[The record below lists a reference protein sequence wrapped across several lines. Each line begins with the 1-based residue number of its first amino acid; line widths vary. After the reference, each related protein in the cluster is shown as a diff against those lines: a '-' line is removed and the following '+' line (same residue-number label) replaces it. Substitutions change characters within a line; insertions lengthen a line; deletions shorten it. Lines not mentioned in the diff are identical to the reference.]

1 MRRYFTLFG
10 ILAATIMR
18 KMNSLFSSID
28 SMLDVQPK
36 IIARLLASQLKP
48 IKHIQQIIYK
58 QS

>member
-48 IKHIQQIIYK
+48 IKTYSTNNI
-58 QS
+58 